1 MRNTNYPLTV
11 YYDASCP
18 LCMAE
23 MSNLMLRNR
32 EAKLV
37 FVDVS
42 ATPGISPL
50 PGVPYAD
57 LTRLLHAR
65 AADGRVIRGVPAL
78 HAAYT
83 AVALGWVTRP
93 TTWPL
98 IGPLADALYPF
109 VARHRQRIPR
119 VVVRWLF
126 EGASRRAAEHAA
138 ARGSCSQGRC
148 TPR

>member
-1 MRNTNYPLTV
+1 MNNAPYPLTI

-42 ATPGISPL
+42 ATPEVSPL
-50 PGVPYAD
+50 PGVPHAE
-57 LTRLLHAR
+57 LMRLLHAR
-65 AADGRVIRGVPAL
+65 AADGCVIRGVPAL

-83 AVALGWVTRP
+83 AVGLGWVTRP
-93 TTWPL
+93 TTWPV
-98 IGPLADALYPF
+98 IGLLADALYPV

-119 VVVRWLF
+119 FVVRWLF
-126 EGASRRAAEHAA
+126 EGASRRAAEQAA
-138 ARGSCSQGRC
+138 AHGACSQGQC
-148 TPR
+148 TRR